1 MPLKLFKRKTRD
13 GFVWH
18 YRGKVGSD
26 YLRGTTGTANK
37 ADAARFISA
46 LEREHFK
53 RGLIGPQDLTFP
65 EAVVLYEKAGKGQ
78 DKRSKMYITRLLL
91 HWKDARVRDM
101 TAGAIRQSAIDIH
114 PNDSGATRNR
124 QVITPTQAIINH
136 CAELERCS
144 PVRVRRFQFERK
156 IKAPITLE
164 WLDIFCKH
172 AEPAIGA
179 LALTMFA
186 TGCRISEARRIEWTD
201 INFSARMILVRD
213 HKTKKQR
220 IAHMPQRLLVA
231 LANLSREASPFGQ
244 PETSIRRAWDAAILA
259 AAKANDGFMRLTCH
273 SCRHG
278 FATTLLRHGK
288 DVATV
293 AKLGG
298 WSSPHQVLATYAHAI
313 DDATLTEE
321 LFDGTHEAREEIQ
334 SEENQTV
341 TKK

>member
-1 MPLKLFKRKTRD
+1 MPLKLYKRKTRD

-18 YRGKVGSD
+18 YRGKVAED

-37 ADAARFISA
+37 ADAARFIAA

-53 RGLIGPQDLTFP
+53 RGLVGPQDLTFP
-65 EAVVLYEKAGKGQ
+65 EAVELYEKAGRGM
-78 DKRSKMYITRLLL
+78 DKRSQMYITRLLL

-136 CAELERCS
+136 CAELERCA

-164 WLDIFCKH
+164 WLDTFCKH
-172 AEPAIGA
+172 AEPTIGA

-186 TGCRISEARRIEWTD
+186 TGCRISEARRIEWRD
-201 INFSARMILVRD
+201 IDFKAQTILVRD
-213 HKTKKQR
+213 RKTKKQR

-231 LANLSREASPFGQ
+231 LANLPRDAAPFDR
-244 PETSIRRAWDAAILA
+244 PETSISRLRR
-259 AAKANDGFMRLTCH
+259 
-273 SCRHG
+273 S
-278 FATTLLRHGK
+278 
-288 DVATV
+288 
-293 AKLGG
+293 
-298 WSSPHQVLATYAHAI
+298 
-313 DDATLTEE
+313 
-321 LFDGTHEAREEIQ
+321 
-334 SEENQTV
+334 
-341 TKK
+341 

>member
-1 MPLKLFKRKTRD
+1 VPLKLYKRRTRD

-18 YRGKVGSD
+18 YRGKIGAD

-37 ADAARFISA
+37 ADATRFIA
-46 LEREHFK
+46 TLEREHFK
-53 RGLIGPQDLTFP
+53 RGLSGPQDLTFP

-78 DKRSKMYITRLLL
+78 DNRSRMYITRLLL
-91 HWKDARVRDM
+91 HWSDARVRDM
-101 TAGAIRQSAIDIH
+101 TAGAIRQSAIEIH

-136 CAELERCS
+136 CAELERCA
-144 PVRVRRFQFERK
+144 PVRVKRFQFERK
-156 IKAPITLE
+156 IKAPVTLE
-164 WLDIFCKH
+164 WLDTFCRH
-172 AEPAIGA
+172 AEPAIGS

-201 INFSARMILVRD
+201 INFQARTILVRD
-213 HKTKKQR
+213 RKTKKQR

-231 LANLSREASPFGQ
+231 LANLPRDAKPFGQ
-244 PETSIRRAWDAAILA
+244 PETSIRRAWDAAIAA
-259 AAKANDGFMRLTCH
+259 AAKASEGFVRLTCH

-278 FATTLLRHGK
+278 FATALLRQGK

-321 LFDGTHEAREEIQ
+321 LFDSTQTARETTPTEQ
-334 SEENQTV
+334 NQMV
-341 TKK
+341 SKK